1 MLSGMHFF
9 YTLMKKILSL
19 LFVFGLASTSLLAQM
34 PATAEK
40 PCIEIMGTAETEVVP
55 DEIYVSITLQER
67 SESREKLTIAK
78 QEEQLK
84 QSLKELGI
92 DLSLLT
98 LNSAD
103 ADYRRYKAIKTDV
116 IISKSYVLKLSTA
129 EQLSR
134 VYEKLDKINVL
145 DAYVMRVSHSKI
157 QQFQKETRIKAIKA
171 GKEKVDYLLEA
182 IGQKA
187 GTPIYITEQNA
198 NAYQPMYRNLAV
210 QSVQNAQYAVPGT
223 EDEYDISFR
232 KIKVTCTVLLK
243 YEILNK

>member
-1 MLSGMHFF
+1 
-9 YTLMKKILSL
+9 MKKIQLLLFLCGLSL
-19 LFVFGLASTSLLAQM
+19 SPLFAQT
-34 PATAEK
+34 PATGEK
-40 PCIEIMGTAETEVVP
+40 PYIEIMGTAETEIVP
-55 DEIYVSITLQER
+55 DEIFVSITLQER
-67 SESREKLTIAK
+67 SENREKLSIAK

-116 IISKSYVLKLSTA
+116 IISKSYVLKLSSA

-145 DAYVMRVSHSKI
+145 DAYVMRVSHSKM
-157 QQFQKETRIKAIKA
+157 QQFEKETRIKAIKA
-171 GKEKVDYLLEA
+171 AKEKVDYLLEA

-187 GTPIYITEQNA
+187 GNAIYINEQNTNHYNPMPRTMA
-198 NAYQPMYRNLAV
+198 INAVYQSNKMLD
-210 QSVQNAQYAVPGT
+210 
-223 EDEYDISFR
+223 DESEISFR
-232 KIKVTCTVLLK
+232 KIKITSSFLVK